1 MAYEQPLN
9 LNEFF
14 MSRNEIANRHG
25 GRLELQA
32 MSRVREH
39 MVEED
44 SKKPQQGS
52 GQDAQVAQALP
63 LLNKNKMETKT
74 KGEIDV

>member
-1 MAYEQPLN
+1 MANEQPLN
-9 LNEFF
+9 LNAFF

-32 MSRVREH
+32 LARVREH

-44 SKKPQQGS
+44 SKKQIQETVKPVVKEETAPVKPNVN
-52 GQDAQVAQALP
+52 QD
-63 LLNKNKMETKT
+63 KKEK
-74 KGEIDV
+74 

>member
-1 MAYEQPLN
+1 MANEQPLN
-9 LNEFF
+9 LNAFF

-32 MSRVREH
+32 LARVREH

-44 SKKPQQGS
+44 SKKRQGANTEQTTELAPVKPNVN
-52 GQDAQVAQALP
+52 QD
-63 LLNKNKMETKT
+63 KKEK
-74 KGEIDV
+74 

>member
-1 MAYEQPLN
+1 MANEQPLN

-25 GRLELQA
+25 GRLEMQA

-44 SKKPQQGS
+44 SKKFQQGR
-52 GQDAQVAQALP
+52 GQDAPEVQTPAIVKQEQ
-63 LLNKNKMETKT
+63 NGNQDKKEK
-74 KGEIDV
+74 

>member
-1 MAYEQPLN
+1 MANEQPLD

-25 GRLELQA
+25 GRLEMQA

-44 SKKPQQGS
+44 SKKFQQGR
-52 GQDAQVAQALP
+52 GQDAPVVQTPAIVKQEQ
-63 LLNKNKMETKT
+63 NGNQDKKEK
-74 KGEIDV
+74 

>member
-1 MAYEQPLN
+1 MAFEQPLN

-25 GRLELQA
+25 GRLEMQA

-44 SKKPQQGS
+44 SKS
-52 GQDAQVAQALP
+52 
-63 LLNKNKMETKT
+63 LNKVEVKMLSSTNPCR
-74 KGEIDV
+74 G

>member
-1 MAYEQPLN
+1 MANEQPLN
-9 LNEFF
+9 LNAFF

-32 MSRVREH
+32 LARVREH

-44 SKKPQQGS
+44 SKKHQGANTVQTTELAPVVKPNVN
-52 GQDAQVAQALP
+52 QD
-63 LLNKNKMETKT
+63 KKEK
-74 KGEIDV
+74 

>member
-1 MAYEQPLN
+1 MANEQPLD

-25 GRLELQA
+25 GRLEMQA

-44 SKKPQQGS
+44 SKKFQQGS
-52 GQDAQVAQALP
+52 EQNASVAQTPAIVKQEQ
-63 LLNKNKMETKT
+63 NGNQDKKEK
-74 KGEIDV
+74 

>member
-44 SKKPQQGS
+44 SKKFQQGR
-52 GQDAQVAQALP
+52 GQYAPVAQAP
-63 LLNKNKMETKT
+63 AIVEQEQNVNQDQKEK
-74 KGEIDV
+74 

>member
-1 MAYEQPLN
+1 MANEQPLN
-9 LNEFF
+9 LNAFF

-32 MSRVREH
+32 LARVREH

-44 SKKPQQGS
+44 SKKRQGANTVQTTELAPVKPNVN
-52 GQDAQVAQALP
+52 QD
-63 LLNKNKMETKT
+63 KKEK
-74 KGEIDV
+74 

>member
-1 MAYEQPLN
+1 MANEQPLN

-25 GRLELQA
+25 GRLEMQA

-44 SKKPQQGS
+44 SKKSQQGS
-52 GQDAQVAQALP
+52 EQNAPLAQAP
-63 LLNKNKMETKT
+63 TIVKQEQNGNQDKKEK
-74 KGEIDV
+74 

>member
-1 MAYEQPLN
+1 MAFEQPLN

-25 GRLELQA
+25 GRLEMQA
-32 MSRVREH
+32 ISRVREH

-44 SKKPQQGS
+44 SKKQVQGT
-52 GQDAQVAQALP
+52 GKPVVKEETAPVKPNVTQD
-63 LLNKNKMETKT
+63 KKEK
-74 KGEIDV
+74 